1 MNDLLSRIIVKKRF
15 LNKLFRFFHEKTLT
29 ICLSKHMNYC
39 IDPHDL
45 SGPSFYLAYTGEAA
59 FYHYEVP
66 VKSAILR
73 FLPENGI
80 FFDVGANIGLISFFM
95 AKFRPDCKI
104 ISFEPDVVTSEC
116 FEKNIEIQNSKNVQL
131 VKKGISNLTKDNY
144 TFFIDNRSSGG
155 NSLEKSAIANIQKEI
170 KIDLITLDDFSS
182 TTNIIPDVIKIDVQ
196 DHERFVLFGAQ
207 TLIAKY
213 RPVVI
218 VETNNKLLLD
228 NFDTIQQIFNEYLV
242 SDVNGDSW
250 GDLSEW
256 KILAKNYLDK
266 DILTIDYVL
275 RPKEK

>member
-1 MNDLLSRIIVKKRF
+1 MHELLSRIVVKKRF
-15 LNKLFRFFHEKTLT
+15 LNKIFRSYHKKTIT

-59 FYHYEVP
+59 FYHYEVS

-73 FLPENGI
+73 FLPANGT

-95 AKFRPDCKI
+95 AKFRPDSKI
-104 ISFEPDVVTSEC
+104 VSFEPDLVTSEC
-116 FEKNIEIQNSKNVQL
+116 FEKNIEIQKSKNVQL
-131 VKKGISNLTKDNY
+131 VKKGISNITKEND

-155 NSLEKSAIANIQKEI
+155 NSLEKSAIAKIQKEI
-170 KIDLITLDDFSS
+170 KIDLITLDDFIS

-196 DHERFVLFGAQ
+196 DHERFVLLGAYA
-207 TLIAKY
+207 LISQH

-228 NFDTIQQIFNEYLV
+228 NFDAILPIFSNYLV
-242 SDVNGDSW
+242 TDVESNSWVEFSD
-250 GDLSEW
+250 W
-256 KILAKNYLDK
+256 KIMAKNHLDK
-266 DILTIDYVL
+266 GIATIDYVL
-275 RPKEK
+275 RPK